1 MGGLDIIMACD
12 FYQANPIWYS
22 WIFKSKINGFNVLM
36 TIFWSKMHYTKMWF
50 LWLQHVATI
59 AQNSHVVVSGFES

>member
-1 MGGLDIIMACD
+1 MGGLDIIMACN

-36 TIFWSKMHYTKMWF
+36 TIFWF
-50 LWLQHVATI
+50 
-59 AQNSHVVVSGFES
+59 QNALRQNVVSTIKTCCDYCPK